1 MSIATSMSLLV
12 SGWIGGSLTYH
23 YGVRV
28 ADEEHQKQTGFAAV
42 DTEAWTQA
50 MMENLR

>member
-1 MSIATSMSLLV
+1 MSLLV

-28 ADEEHQKQTGFAAV
+28 ADEEHQKQTGYSAT
-42 DTEAWTQA
+42 DNEAWTQA
-50 MMENLR
+50 FMENLR